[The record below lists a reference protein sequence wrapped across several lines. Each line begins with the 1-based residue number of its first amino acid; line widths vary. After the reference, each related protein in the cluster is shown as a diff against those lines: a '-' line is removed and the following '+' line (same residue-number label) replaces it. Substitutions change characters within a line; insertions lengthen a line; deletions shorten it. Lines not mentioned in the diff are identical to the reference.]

1 MSPQWQSL
9 SKSASADATAL
20 VLCKPHF
27 TDHQRG
33 CPIEW
38 SWDRRHSEADSES
51 RLGIELS
58 PYEMSATVTEL
69 VWSQR
74 TPTGSFMQ
82 TTPTHLR
89 LPNLSILV
97 GKFEIDYS
105 GQCPDICI
113 QQKTDFSLWSCR
125 LVNGWSLHWEGLN
138 WDGWTERPWLTS
150 LLTLTTYYWCQSN
163 AYAKSAIEIC

>member
-1 MSPQWQSL
+1 MQTTLHWSP
-9 SKSASADATAL
+9 
-20 VLCKPHF
+20 
-27 TDHQRG
+27 
-33 CPIEW
+33 EW

-97 GKFEIDYS
+97 GKFEIQYVQDRVQTFHS
-105 GQCPDICI
+105 SKICI

-138 WDGWTERPWLTS
+138 WEGRTERHLSERPWLTS
-150 LLTLTTYYWCQSN
+150 HLTLTTYYWCQSN
-163 AYAKSAIEIC
+163 AYAISAIEIC

>member
-1 MSPQWQSL
+1 MKLTMTSLNLIRLTTYLMIQQRNLLETMTKFILSRHKCWRDRLVFMQTTLHWSP
-9 SKSASADATAL
+9 
-20 VLCKPHF
+20 
-27 TDHQRG
+27 
-33 CPIEW
+33 EW
-38 SWDRRHSEADSES
+38 CWDRRNSEADSES

-105 GQCPDICI
+105 GQCSDICI

-138 WDGWTERPWLTS
+138 WEGWTERPLS
-150 LLTLTTYYWCQSN
+150 ERGLG
-163 AYAKSAIEIC
+163 